1 MGEISLIQGLLAL
14 GAGIVSIV
22 ILTTRFG
29 LHAFFALIIAC
40 VVVGLSIGI
49 PFSEIVSVGKTGFGN
64 IVGSL
69 GLIIVFGTTLGT
81 ILEWSG
87 ATQVLA
93 NGILRITGKRRAAEA
108 MTLVGYVVG
117 LPIFCDSGYMVMSSL
132 NRDLARRTGT
142 AMALMATALA
152 AGLYAVHCLIPPHP
166 GAAAATGALKA
177 DFGRVILFGMAV
189 AVPTAYC
196 GLRWARYA
204 ARRHSFSQ
212 AYEEQPDAPADPQ
225 VLPSF
230 RRSLL
235 PIALPIVLIGIRS
248 FLSDT
253 GQSLP
258 LEVIRTLGLPEVA
271 LAIGTLL
278 AITCRRRWTR
288 DDLQALLRRAVE
300 RAGDIL
306 LIIGAGGAFGAIIAR
321 TDLTTHL
328 AAGGFVEHMGILFPF
343 LLAALLKTAQGSSSV
358 AIITAATMVEPTL
371 ATLGLAD
378 DTGRILA
385 VLALGAGSMVVSHA
399 NDSYFWV
406 IARFS
411 GVGMTP
417 MLRVFTTT
425 TLVMG
430 LTAMAAIY
438 LLALIF

>member
-93 NGILRITGKRRAAEA
+93 DGILRITGKRRAAEA

-142 AMALMATALA
+142 AMVLMATALA
-152 AGLYAVHCLIPPHP
+152 TGLYAVHCLIPPHP

>member
-142 AMALMATALA
+142 AMVLMATALA
-152 AGLYAVHCLIPPHP
+152 TGLYAVHCLIPPHP

>member
-230 RRSLL
+230 RRSSL

>member
-1 MGEISLIQGLLAL
+1 MG
-14 GAGIVSIV
+14 
-22 ILTTRFG
+22 T
-29 LHAFFALIIAC
+29 
-40 VVVGLSIGI
+40 
-49 PFSEIVSVGKTGFGN
+49 PF
-64 IVGSL
+64 
-69 GLIIVFGTTLGT
+69 
-81 ILEWSG
+81 
-87 ATQVLA
+87 
-93 NGILRITGKRRAAEA
+93 
-108 MTLVGYVVG
+108 
-117 LPIFCDSGYMVMSSL
+117 
-132 NRDLARRTGT
+132 
-142 AMALMATALA
+142 
-152 AGLYAVHCLIPPHP
+152 
-166 GAAAATGALKA
+166 
-177 DFGRVILFGMAV
+177 
-189 AVPTAYC
+189 
-196 GLRWARYA
+196 
-204 ARRHSFSQ
+204 
-212 AYEEQPDAPADPQ
+212 
-225 VLPSF
+225 
-230 RRSLL
+230 
-235 PIALPIVLIGIRS
+235 ALPIVLIGIRS